1 MFLVQIWSL
10 VKRDFDAAVHVAAF
24 FCMVVILEGLAAT
37 DGGHPA
43 ARDALLLEVILHGI
57 CAVLRKNLVVGI
69 GANVVSPALQDNAL
83 VRVGLDQ
90 PPC

>member
-1 MFLVQIWSL
+1 M
-10 VKRDFDAAVHVAAF
+10 KDF
-24 FCMVVILEGLAAT
+24 AAT

-57 CAVLRKNLVVGI
+57 CAVLRKDLVVGI

-83 VRVGLDQ
+83 VRVGLDHSTAVFVQ
-90 PPC
+90 DALGLVVKSIGQRQSVRRAGR